1 MGVGV
6 EGGENPSGHF
16 TEVASQWSQLKGGV
30 GRRGGVEGRREKGRR
45 EEGRREKGEGRRE
58 KGEGRRVGRGRV
70 GGEGERGEVVS
81 EWT

>member
-45 EEGRREKGEGRRE
+45 EEGRREKGEGRR
-58 KGEGRRVGRGRV
+58 VGRGRV